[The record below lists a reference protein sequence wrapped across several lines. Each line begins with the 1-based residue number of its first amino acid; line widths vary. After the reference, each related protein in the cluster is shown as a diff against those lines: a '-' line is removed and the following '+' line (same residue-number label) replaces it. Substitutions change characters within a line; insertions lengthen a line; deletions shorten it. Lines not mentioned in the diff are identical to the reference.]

1 MRNTKIGGAA
11 VAAIASTAMLAGCTS
26 GGTDSGSD
34 GPISLRMLT
43 WTSNPD
49 QLAVFQ
55 ELADEFMADN
65 PNVTKIDF
73 ESVTAA
79 DMPTVIT
86 TQLLAGDPP
95 DISWLAIDDSRYFM
109 ESGVLMDLTD
119 TLKSSDGYDFDDLI
133 PSFYA
138 DWSDDDGLYGVPM
151 STSSRAMYYNAD
163 LFAAAGV
170 PNPNEMIE
178 AGTYDWEHFA
188 EAAKAIADTQGRPG
202 FVIDDSKWTGIV
214 PLMYAYGAKPW
225 DNGSPQTCT
234 MDSPETIDALT
245 LLHNM
250 IYRDKSVPPV
260 TTTSNFW
267 GGEAGAISAYLSSA
281 KLLSDASFNW
291 GIAPTPPGPGG
302 VTQQLGQTSFVVFKT
317 GKHADVAADFLAYLT
332 KKDSAE
338 KLSQFFAPPRTSLL
352 TAANLHAAI
361 PTLSEEQ
368 LDPLVEA
375 TLGDSSVAP
384 VPNTG
389 SRANLALNEALDQFY
404 YQPDADVAEAMAS
417 VCEKLNPALVIG

>member
-1 MRNTKIGGAA
+1 
-11 VAAIASTAMLAGCTS
+11 
-26 GGTDSGSD
+26 
-34 GPISLRMLT
+34 
-43 WTSNPD
+43 
-49 QLAVFQ
+49 
-55 ELADEFMADN
+55 
-65 PNVTKIDF
+65 
-73 ESVTAA
+73 
-79 DMPTVIT
+79 
-86 TQLLAGDPP
+86 
-95 DISWLAIDDSRYFM
+95 
-109 ESGVLMDLTD
+109 
-119 TLKSSDGYDFDDLI
+119 
-133 PSFYA
+133 
-138 DWSDDDGLYGVPM
+138 
-151 STSSRAMYYNAD
+151 
-163 LFAAAGV
+163 
-170 PNPNEMIE
+170 
-178 AGTYDWEHFA
+178 
-188 EAAKAIADTQGRPG
+188 
-202 FVIDDSKWTGIV
+202 
-214 PLMYAYGAKPW
+214 
-225 DNGSPQTCT
+225 
-234 MDSPETIDALT
+234 
-245 LLHNM
+245 M

-338 KLSQFFAPPRTSLL
+338 KLSQFFAPARTSLL
-352 TAANLHAAI
+352 TAENLHAAI
-361 PTLSEEQ
+361 PALSEEQ